1 MGRGERPD
9 FPGLAWMEGE
19 ELRSTGYPPP
29 PERFETIADRNLVH
43 NYSKMVG
50 HSTLWPQVHASRGCP
65 HNCDYCALVRHFGR
79 RVRTRS
85 PENVV
90 ADIRESIRFFHRG
103 HVRLAKDLWLTD
115 DNFFADRDWAMSVLR
130 AIVDSGIR
138 YRFNVQARY
147 EVGFDDE
154 MLDLLRQAGFFELDL
169 GIEFLDDASFAT
181 YHKKSTRQEIIDAIR
196 NIDRRVLEYSP
207 SAGFRSYREKLT
219 RYYEK
224 FNIHLTADDIIITS
238 GGSEAVLFAF
248 MSCLNPGDEIIVP
261 EPAYANY
268 MAFAISA
275 GAVIRTVTTT
285 IEEGFSLPK
294 VEKFEELINE
304 RTKAILICNPNNPT
318 GYLYTRREMNQIRD
332 LVKKYDLF
340 LFSDEVYRE
349 FIYTG
354 SPYISACHL
363 EGIEN
368 NVVLI
373 DSVSKRYSECGIR
386 VGALITKNEEVRKA
400 VMKFCQA
407 RLSPPLIGQIA
418 AEASLDVDDN
428 YLRDN
433 YDEYVERRKCLID
446 GLNRI
451 PGVYSP
457 IPMGAFYTVARLP
470 VDDADKFCAWCLSEF
485 EYEGETVFMAPAS
498 GFYTTPGLGRD
509 EVRIAYVLKKEDLVR
524 SLFVLEKALGAYP
537 GRIR

>member
-1 MGRGERPD
+1 MPAISIRGTEMPASPIRKLAPLADAAKQRGVHVFHLNIGQPD
-9 FPGLAWMEGE
+9 LP
-19 ELRSTGYPPP
+19 T
-29 PERFETIADRNLVH
+29 
-43 NYSKMVG
+43 
-50 HSTLWPQVHASRGCP
+50 PQVA
-65 HNCDYCALVRHFGR
+65 
-79 RVRTRS
+79 
-85 PENVV
+85 
-90 ADIRESIRFFHRG
+90 
-103 HVRLAKDLWLTD
+103 
-115 DNFFADRDWAMSVLR
+115 
-130 AIVDSGIR
+130 
-138 YRFNVQARY
+138 
-147 EVGFDDE
+147 
-154 MLDLLRQAGFFELDL
+154 
-169 GIEFLDDASFAT
+169 
-181 YHKKSTRQEIIDAIR
+181 IDAIR
-196 NIDRRVLEYSP
+196 NIDRKVLEYSP
-207 SAGFRSYREKLT
+207 SAGYRSYREKLVG
-219 RYYEK
+219 YYDK
-224 FNIHLTADDIIITS
+224 FNIKLTADDIIITS
-238 GGSEAVLFAF
+238 GGSEAVLFSFLA
-248 MSCLNPGDEIIVP
+248 CLNPGDEIIVP

-275 GAVIRTVTTT
+275 GAKIRTIATT

-304 RTKAILICNPNNPT
+304 RTRAILICNPNNPT

-363 EGIEN
+363 EGIEQ

-386 VGALITKNEEVRKA
+386 IGALITKNAEIRSA

-418 AEASLDVDDN
+418 AEASLDADED
-428 YLRDN
+428 YLRDT

-457 IPMGAFYTVARLP
+457 IPMGAFYTVAKLP
-470 VDDADKFCAWCLSEF
+470 VDDSDKFCAWCLSDF
-485 EYEGETVFMAPAS
+485 EYEGQTVFMAHAS
-498 GFYTTPGLGRD
+498 GFYTTPGSGRN
-509 EVRIAYVLKKEDLVR
+509 EVRIAYVLKKEDLTR
-524 SLFVLEKALGAYP
+524 ALFVLSKALEAYP
-537 GRIR
+537 GRVE